1 MPNLQTGFYFLEGID
16 KKLKRGGVYIMPIVY
31 MNLTEEQRLQILFF
45 SLVMLAICGVLQYI
59 KIKYKDKIEKCNNK
73 IIKKIF
79 EQL

>member
-1 MPNLQTGFYFLEGID
+1 
-16 KKLKRGGVYIMPIVY
+16 MPIVY